1 MARELAEATLG
12 MIGGQYLD
20 ITGADVDLGAAA
32 PAQDRDGSSPPRSG
46 SASAL
51 AEVREADQPP
61 WRAFG
66 EELGMLFQVVDD
78 ILDGDG
84 YAERLGVE
92 QAQDARGRSGDRA
105 HAALAAI
112 PADTSVLAE
121 IVDSLAVRTA

>member
-1 MARELAEATLG
+1 
-12 MIGGQYLD
+12 
-20 ITGADVDLGAAA
+20 
-32 PAQDRDGSSPPRSG
+32 
-46 SASAL
+46 
-51 AEVREADQPP
+51 
-61 WRAFG
+61 
-66 EELGMLFQVVDD
+66 MLFQVVDD

-92 QAQDARGRSGDRA
+92 QAKTLADGAASRA